1 MGDIENMD
9 EIYELL
15 EKINTQNFYEIR
27 RVLNNYLKKNHEN
40 KKILCEYTCL
50 EFRIIDGKIKGVFSC
65 QKDGEIID
73 IPNLDQLTKEDF
85 KYIGCRIKNTDNDLL
100 KFRYSTILCTKYPHQ
115 NKAKLVIDSSWRL
128 ICNLEQKILKNNKS
142 DSFFMTTIVNSYR
155 FSFSFGYK
163 KDRIKNKI
171 IELINCEDFWNENLY
186 LIPYGL
192 INHVL
197 NEKKNFKELDNLNEI
212 CWNIYNN
219 IKSIHSQKVINLL
232 ELGEKCDLKDKK
244 YNWRLEIARIHEKDM
259 NESEDAIK
267 AYHCLNA
274 IKNYKQAGETS
285 KSEELLGKYREFS
298 QYFDYNEYHQEIENW
313 SEIVEQLREDA
324 EKFVDQ
330 NDSKNILMYLMNDY
344 RLTKHHKCSLS
355 FAEFSKNNS
364 PLLHALSIGLHDE
377 NGFLIKKIRP
387 GVESDNHA
395 TMKHYNLLIQ
405 FAYLP
410 FITQII
416 DSSYITGKLSPKII
430 LEFLRDETWL
440 GYDEIQGV
448 GKNDFLPLIVPIIN
462 NYFHEWELLYLYNI
476 PYPNFSL
483 FIDSLIL
490 KIEGI
495 LKVIYSIE
503 NEIKETTEEISIQDK
518 SLNKILED
526 ENFNL
531 ISEDDIFFLR
541 YLLIDKSGLNLRNK
555 VAHSLMK
562 KEEYYLG
569 NANLLLLA
577 LLKLCSFQLKFKTKD
592 DMAE

>member
-1 MGDIENMD
+1 MGDIVDMN

-15 EKINTQNFYEIR
+15 EKIDTQNFYKIKSN
-27 RVLNNYLKKNHEN
+27 LNNYLKEN
-40 KKILCEYTCL
+40 PENNEIWCEYTCL
-50 EFRIIDGKIKGVFSC
+50 EFRIIDGKIKGVFAC
-65 QKDGEIID
+65 QQNDEIID
-73 IPNLDQLTKEDF
+73 IPNLNQLEKEDCR
-85 KYIGCRIKNTDNDLL
+85 YIESRMKSTDNDLL
-100 KFRYSTILCTKYPHQ
+100 KFRYSTILCSKYPHK
-115 NKAKLVIDSSWRL
+115 NKAKLVIDSSWSL
-128 ICNLEQKILKNNKS
+128 ICNLEQKILQNNKM
-142 DSFFMTTIVNSYR
+142 DSFFITTIINSYR
-155 FSFSFGYK
+155 FSFSYDYE

-171 IELINCEDFWNENLY
+171 IKLIKCEDFWNENLY

-212 CWNIYNN
+212 CWSIYNN
-219 IKSIHSQKVINLL
+219 IKSIHSQKVISLL

-244 YNWRLEIARIHEKDM
+244 YNWRLEIAKSHEKDM
-259 NESEDAIK
+259 DESEDARIK

-274 IKNYKQAGETS
+274 SKNYKQAGETS
-285 KSEELLGKYREFS
+285 KSEELLGRYREFS
-298 QYFDYNEYHQEIENW
+298 QYFEYNEYHEEIENW
-313 SEIVEQLREDA
+313 SEIVEQLRRHAD
-324 EKFVDQ
+324 KFVDQ
-330 NDSKNILMYLMNDY
+330 NDSKNILMYLMNDP
-344 RLTKHHKCSLS
+344 RLTKHHKSSLS
-355 FAEFSKNNS
+355 FVEFSKNNS

-377 NGFLIKKIRP
+377 NGFLIKKIEP
-387 GVESDNHA
+387 GNESDNHVA
-395 TMKHYNLLIQ
+395 MEHYNILIK

-416 DSSYITGKLSPKII
+416 NSSYITGKLSPKII

-448 GKNDFLPLIVPIIN
+448 GKNDFLAMIVPIVN
-462 NYFHEWELLYLYNI
+462 NYFQEWEWLYLYNI
-476 PYPNFSL
+476 PCPNFSL

-531 ISEDDIFFLR
+531 ISEDDLFFLR

-562 KEEYYLG
+562 KEEYNLG

-577 LLKLCSFQLKFKTKD
+577 LLKLCSFQLEFKT
-592 DMAE
+592 